1 MKYPFFIMAELLK
14 AKILSHQKEIIDN
27 NQLYDSL
34 YYISDMLERWHGDQ
48 YEKENDK
55 CNTI

>member
-1 MKYPFFIMAELLK
+1 MNYPFFIMAELLK
-14 AKILSHQKEIIDN
+14 AKILSHQKGIIDS